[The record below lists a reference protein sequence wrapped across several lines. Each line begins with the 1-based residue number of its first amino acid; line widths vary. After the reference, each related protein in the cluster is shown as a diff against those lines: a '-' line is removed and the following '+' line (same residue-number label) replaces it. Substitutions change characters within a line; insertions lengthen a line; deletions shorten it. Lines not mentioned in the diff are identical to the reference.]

1 MRVSIAEAKARF
13 AELVRRAEAG
23 EVIELTWYGCP
34 VARLTA
40 SEPPAGSALIGAMA
54 GASRFRTG
62 RTWMLKS
69 PRCFDNARRD
79 SACKV
84 ALGPARLAMGA
95 FR

>member
-54 GASRFRTG
+54 GAFTVPDRSDVDAEIAAMFRQRASG
-62 RTWMLKS
+62 Q
-69 PRCFDNARRD
+69 
-79 SACKV
+79 
-84 ALGPARLAMGA
+84 RL
-95 FR
+95 